1 MKTNIDKKVN
11 KTVKKINNQLKVDV
25 FGNRFWIRQY
35 RKSRVDGISYY
46 LYELCDRKQPSRNK
60 IIPGWLDEFEIL
72 IFHKLDTEINEF
84 IVSSDFWKK

>member
-11 KTVKKINNQLKVDV
+11 KTVKKINNQLKADV

-46 LYELCDRKQPSRNK
+46 LYELCDRKQPFRNK

-72 IFHKLDTEINEF
+72 TFNKLDIEINKF